1 MRYQLRYVRVCHQI
15 QAAGD
20 GNWCAFRTVADPDQS
35 ANSPFRFAAFSAGR
49 LACGAAGSQSSR
61 MPTSVWGVAVWING
75 DLVPDSEAR
84 ISVFDH
90 GLVVGDGVF
99 ETLKV
104 QDGVPFALTRHLRR
118 LAASAAGIG
127 LPAPDLDAIRAGSL
141 AVAASAPEVPLGR
154 LRITMTGGMGPLASE
169 RGSGGP
175 TVIVAMSPQSP
186 VADCVDVVTVP
197 WPRNEH
203 GALAGLKTTSYA
215 DNVRALAYAKEQG
228 GSEAVFANTAGHL
241 CEGTGTNVFVVLAGR
256 LVTPPLS
263 SGCLAG
269 VTRALV
275 LEWVGAQE
283 EEVPVTALGEA
294 EEAFLTGTSR
304 DVQPIRRVNGS
315 VLAAVPGP
323 VTRKAAE
330 VFALRSAES
339 PDP

>member
-1 MRYQLRYVRVCHQI
+1 VV
-15 QAAGD
+15 
-20 GNWCAFRTVADPDQS
+20 
-35 ANSPFRFAAFSAGR
+35 
-49 LACGAAGSQSSR
+49 
-61 MPTSVWGVAVWING
+61 VWING

-104 QDGVPFALTRHLRR
+104 QHGVPFALTRHLRR
-118 LAASAAGIG
+118 LAASANGIG
-127 LPAPDLDAIRAGSL
+127 LPVPDLKAIRAGSL
-141 AVAASAPEVPLGR
+141 AVAAAAPEASLGR
-154 LRITMTGGMGPLASE
+154 LRITVTGGIGPLASE
-169 RGSGGP
+169 RGTSGS
-175 TVIVAMSPQSP
+175 TVIIAMGPQNP
-186 VADCVDVVTVP
+186 AADSVDVVTVP
-197 WPRNEH
+197 WPRNEN
-203 GALAGLKTTSYA
+203 GALSGLKTTSYA
-215 DNVRALAYAKEQG
+215 DNVRALAYARERG
-228 GSEAVFANTAGHL
+228 GNEAIFANTAGDL

-275 LEWVGAQE
+275 LEWAGAQE
-283 EEVPVTALGEA
+283 EEVPLTALSDA
-294 EEAFLTGTSR
+294 EEAFLTGTTR
-304 DVQPIRRVNGS
+304 DVQPIRRVNGF

-330 VFALRSAES
+330 VFAMRAAES